1 VTSILFGC
9 VMHRSPTIREAFN
22 ELLVENHWMD
32 EETRDVAR
40 DKANAMN
47 ERIGYPDYIL
57 NDSAL
62 TGIFGVLW
70 SEQDQRHQQ
79 RITTQSKLYV
89 LETR

>member
-1 VTSILFGC
+1 MRG
-9 VMHRSPTIREAFN
+9 SPTIREAFN

-62 TGIFGVLW
+62 TGIFGVLS
-70 SEQDQRHQQ
+70 SEQGKRHEQK
-79 RITTQSKLYV
+79 IATLNKYV
-89 LETR
+89 SETRQ

>member
-1 VTSILFGC
+1 MRGSLA
-9 VMHRSPTIREAFN
+9 IREAFN

-62 TGIFGVLW
+62 TGIFFSLL
-70 SEQDQRHQQ
+70 
-79 RITTQSKLYV
+79 KA
-89 LETR
+89 TRLMARTKYGYPE

>member
-1 VTSILFGC
+1 MLV
-9 VMHRSPTIREAFN
+9 SPTIREAFN

-62 TGIFGVLW
+62 TGI
-70 SEQDQRHQQ
+70 Q
-79 RITTQSKLYV
+79 Y
-89 LETR
+89 LEYCGRNKANATKKNNYPE

>member
-1 VTSILFGC
+1 MCDTQLTIVISILFGW
-9 VMHRSPTIREAFN
+9 VMGGSPTIREAFN

-32 EETRDVAR
+32 EETREVAR

-62 TGIFGVLW
+62 TGRFEVLW
-70 SEQDQRHQQ
+70 SEQG
-79 RITTQSKLYV
+79 
-89 LETR
+89 

>member
-1 VTSILFGC
+1 ML
-9 VMHRSPTIREAFN
+9 MRRSPTIREAFN

-62 TGIFGVLW
+62 TGRFGVLW
-70 SEQDQRHQQ
+70 SEQGQRHE
-79 RITTQSKLYV
+79 R
-89 LETR
+89 

>member
-1 VTSILFGC
+1 
-9 VMHRSPTIREAFN
+9 
-22 ELLVENHWMD
+22 MD

-62 TGIFGVLW
+62 TGIFEALM
-70 SEQDQRHQQ
+70 SEQSQRHEQ
-79 RITTQSKLYV
+79 IIATHNKYV